1 MKNTIQITK
10 KTTSRT
16 DQVKLALDILCLL
29 NDIDLSKTEKMVL
42 TYFVVY
48 KVSEKTDKL
57 LLDSQIVKTIESLR
71 NIKSKLTKLGFLLRS
86 EDRYKSYE
94 LNLNSDFSLD
104 KTIHLDIKL
113 DNS

>member
-1 MKNTIQITK
+1 MKNTIQIIK
-10 KTTSRT
+10 KTDSKTN
-16 DQVKLALDILCLL
+16 QIKLVLDLLCLM

-42 TYFVVY
+42 TYLVVY

-57 LLDSQIVKTIESLR
+57 LLDSQIVKTVESLR
-71 NIKSKLTKLGFLLRS
+71 NIKSKLTKLGFLKRS

-94 LNLNSDFSLD
+94 LNMDPNFILD
-104 KTIHLDIKL
+104 TIINIHIKL